1 MIHKEKIGIYNNR
14 FMYAH
19 FYHQATDTATYC
31 QLNFR
36 YADQLRTPSKYDSL
50 ILILSNGQRITLPNQ
65 YNNSIEPIESFS
77 NPGPGIKGRRKV
89 LFEIAYSCQLPK
101 TTLLL
106 LQTHMITQIQLLSA
120 PAFQPETWLRK
131 FDITVKRNY
140 EMALIGRHETI
151 IYGNKKISTKQA
163 GECMTFFK
171 QFSLSKDIIR

>member
-14 FMYAH
+14 FLYAH
-19 FYHQATDTATYC
+19 FYHQAIDTATYC
-31 QLNFR
+31 QIIFR

-50 ILILSNGQRITLPNQ
+50 ILLLSNGQRITLANQ

-89 LFEIAYSCQLPK
+89 LFKITYSFQLPK

-106 LQTHMITQIQLLSA
+106 LQKHMITQIQLLSA

-131 FDITVKRNY
+131 FNVSFKKNY
-140 EMALIGRHETI
+140 TKSLAGRHETI
-151 IYGNKKISTKQA
+151 IYGNKKISATQA
-163 GECMTFFK
+163 GEWMAFFK
-171 QFSLSKDIIR
+171 QIPLNADLNH